1 MMKFKH
7 IFMILFFAVVFQI
20 LGAQAVLS
28 PEVLNKING
37 AVFEVVVLK
46 PEEGKLEYEKK
57 LPMERIPFA
66 IRNDKYIPIGTAFLM
81 DDGKFYSAAHVF
93 NLYEE
98 SFYNDYYLRS
108 VSGDVYKVGAVLSY
122 SVERDFII
130 FEAENYKHVK
140 GEGLSVLNE
149 FNLNTPT
156 FSVGNALG
164 EGIIIRNG
172 LLTSQTFEDRKG
184 EWKWLRF
191 SAAASPGNSGGP
203 LISPDGMVLGIITM
217 KSKNENLNYALP
229 FTETKNI
236 AKNIGT
242 VYLPIFYNLP
252 HILAE
257 RPFYE
262 YRNEQKLPK
271 KLIELRK
278 SIIADYKNFTLDI
291 IKDLKKKY
299 DFSGTENFMNGEGAV
314 EILYSSWNPRFSLIL
329 AREENKKWDV
339 FLPNDIKEYK
349 LSQNGKVI
357 YGKMLGSTMAIVKKP
372 NDIDQKK
379 LITSPKLYMDYILTA
394 SRMYRYIVGEKI
406 AISSYGEPSRSESH
420 IDTYGRKWLV
430 NYWELP
436 FADSE
441 VISFA
446 LPIPGGIFVI
456 TRVDSISS
464 IRNGHNHDYAF
475 LSDYVLPSYSGTFA
489 EWKEFLNLSPKD
501 YPIDPILSSMKFN
514 FDSKNIAL
522 KAGDYNFV
530 ISQKDFAADKDA
542 NLDLSLGFFVND
554 KKAVFDISAVNMYS
568 NSRSDDYTYIR
579 FSKTLRPPEDA
590 PQDLLEAWQQKINQ
604 AVPYNA
610 KPYNQNQYTFYDEI
624 LFMDNIKKSGKE
636 KINQLYC
643 ISLELKQQDR
653 FDEIQKLAAEIKKNL
668 KISVKNK

>member
-446 LPIPGGIFVI
+446 LPIPEGIFVI

-489 EWKEFLNLSPKD
+489 EWKEFLSLSPKD
-501 YPIDPILSSMKFN
+501 YPIDPILSSMKFS

-522 KAGDYNFV
+522 KAGGYNFT

-568 NSRSDDYTYIR
+568 NSRSDDYTFIR
-579 FSKTLRPPEDA
+579 FSKTLKPPEDA
-590 PQDLLEAWQQKINQ
+590 PQDLLDAWQQKINQ
-604 AVPYNA
+604 AYPYNA
-610 KPYNQNQYTFYDEI
+610 KPYNKDQYTFYDEI
-624 LFMDNIKKSGKE
+624 LFTDDIKKSGKE

>member
-28 PEVLNKING
+28 PEVLKKING

-57 LPMERIPFA
+57 LPMDRIPFA

-98 SFYNDYYLRS
+98 SFYNDYHLRS
-108 VSGDVYKVGAVLSY
+108 VSGDIYKVGSVLSY

-217 KSKNENLNYALP
+217 KSENENLNYALP
-229 FTETKNI
+229 FAETKNI
-236 AKNIGT
+236 AKNVGT
-242 VYLPIFYNLP
+242 VYLPIFYRLP
-252 HILAE
+252 HILE
-257 RPFYE
+257 ESSFYE

-314 EILYSSWNPRFSLIL
+314 EILYISWNPRFPLIL
-329 AREENKKWDV
+329 AREENKKWDM

-349 LSQNGKVI
+349 LPQNGNVI
-357 YGKMLGSTMAIVKKP
+357 YGKMLGSIMAIVKKP

-489 EWKEFLNLSPKD
+489 EWKEFLSLSPKD
-501 YPIDPILSSMKFN
+501 YPIDPILSSMKFS

-522 KAGDYNFV
+522 KAGGYNFT

-568 NSRSDDYTYIR
+568 NSRSDDYTFIR
-579 FSKTLRPPEDA
+579 FSKILRPPEDA
-590 PQDLLEAWQQKINQ
+590 PQDLLDAWQQKINQ
-604 AVPYNA
+604 AYPYNA
-610 KPYNQNQYTFYDEI
+610 KPYNKDQYTFYDEI
-624 LFMDNIKKSGKE
+624 LFTDDIKKSGKE

>member
-57 LPMERIPFA
+57 LPMDRIPFA

-278 SIIADYKNFTLDI
+278 SIIADYKNFILDI

-314 EILYSSWNPRFSLIL
+314 EILYISWNPRFPLIL
-329 AREENKKWDV
+329 AREENKKWDM

-446 LPIPGGIFVI
+446 LPIPEGIFVI

-489 EWKEFLNLSPKD
+489 EWKEFLSLSPKD
-501 YPIDPILSSMKFN
+501 YPIDPILSSMKFS

-522 KAGDYNFV
+522 KAGGYNFT

-568 NSRSDDYTYIR
+568 NSRSDDYTFIR
-579 FSKTLRPPEDA
+579 FSKILRPPEDA
-590 PQDLLEAWQQKINQ
+590 PQDLLDAWQQKINQ
-604 AVPYNA
+604 AYPYNA
-610 KPYNQNQYTFYDEI
+610 KPYNKDQYTFYDEI
-624 LFMDNIKKSGKE
+624 LFTDDIKKSGKE

>member
-1 MMKFKH
+1 
-7 IFMILFFAVVFQI
+7 MILFFAVVFQI

-314 EILYSSWNPRFSLIL
+314 EILYSSWNPRFSLIV

-446 LPIPGGIFVI
+446 LPIPEGIFVI

-501 YPIDPILSSMKFN
+501 YPIDPILSSMKFS

-522 KAGDYNFV
+522 KAGGYNFT

-568 NSRSDDYTYIR
+568 NSRSDDYTFIR
-579 FSKTLRPPEDA
+579 FSKTLKPPEDA
-590 PQDLLEAWQQKINQ
+590 PQDLLDAWQQKINQ
-604 AVPYNA
+604 AYPYNA
-610 KPYNQNQYTFYDEI
+610 KPYNKDQYTFYDEI
-624 LFMDNIKKSGKE
+624 LFTDDIKKSGKE

>member
-7 IFMILFFAVVFQI
+7 IFMVLFFAVLFQI

-46 PEEGKLEYEKK
+46 PEEGKVEYEKK
-57 LPMERIPFA
+57 LPMDRIPFA

-98 SFYNDYYLRS
+98 SFYNDYYLRA
-108 VSGDVYKVGAVLSY
+108 VSGAIYKVGSVLSY
-122 SVERDFII
+122 SVERDFIV

-172 LLTSQTFEDRKG
+172 LLTSQTFEERNG

-217 KSKNENLNYALP
+217 KSENENLNYALP
-229 FTETKNI
+229 FAETKNI

-252 HILAE
+252 HILEE
-257 RPFYE
+257 RAFYE

-271 KLIELRK
+271 KLTELRK
-278 SIIADYKNFTLDI
+278 SIILDYKNFTLDI

-299 DFSGTENFMNGEGAV
+299 DFLGSENFIKGEGST
-314 EILYSSWNPRFSLIL
+314 ELLYDSWNPSFSLIL
-329 AREENKKWDV
+329 AREENKRWDL

-349 LSQNGKVI
+349 LPQNGNVI
-357 YGKMLGSTMAIVKKP
+357 YGKMLGSVMAIVKKP
-372 NDIDQKK
+372 NDIDQKT

-394 SRMYRYIVGEKI
+394 SRMYRYIAGEKI

-420 IDTYGRKWLV
+420 VDIYGRKWLV

-446 LPIPGGIFVI
+446 LPVPGGIFVI
-456 TRVDSISS
+456 TRIDSISS
-464 IRNGHNHDYAF
+464 IRNGHNYDYAF
-475 LSDYVLPSYSGTFA
+475 LSDYILPSYSGTFG
-489 EWKEFLNLSPKD
+489 EWKEFFNLPPKT
-501 YPIDPILSSMKFN
+501 YPIDPIFSSMKFN
-514 FDSKNIAL
+514 FDSKNTAI
-522 KAGDYNFV
+522 KAGDYDFV
-530 ISQKDFAADKDA
+530 ISQKDFAADKDT
-542 NLDLSLGFFVND
+542 NMDLSLGFFVKDN
-554 KKAVFDISAVNMYS
+554 KPAFDICAVNMYS

-579 FSKTLRPPEDA
+579 FAKTLRPPKNA
-590 PQDLLEAWQQKINQ
+590 PQDFLEAWQQKIDQ
-604 AVPYNA
+604 AAPYNA
-610 KPYNQNQYTFYDEI
+610 KPYNQDQYTCYDETI
-624 LFMDNIKKSGKE
+624 FMGDIKKSDKE
-636 KINQLYC
+636 KLDKLYY
-643 ISLELKQQDR
+643 ISLELKQQNR
-653 FDEIQKLAAEIKKNL
+653 LDEIQKLASQIKKNL

>member
-1 MMKFKH
+1 
-7 IFMILFFAVVFQI
+7 
-20 LGAQAVLS
+20 
-28 PEVLNKING
+28 
-37 AVFEVVVLK
+37 
-46 PEEGKLEYEKK
+46 
-57 LPMERIPFA
+57 
-66 IRNDKYIPIGTAFLM
+66 
-81 DDGKFYSAAHVF
+81 
-93 NLYEE
+93 
-98 SFYNDYYLRS
+98 
-108 VSGDVYKVGAVLSY
+108 
-122 SVERDFII
+122 
-130 FEAENYKHVK
+130 
-140 GEGLSVLNE
+140 
-149 FNLNTPT
+149 
-156 FSVGNALG
+156 
-164 EGIIIRNG
+164 
-172 LLTSQTFEDRKG
+172 
-184 EWKWLRF
+184 
-191 SAAASPGNSGGP
+191 
-203 LISPDGMVLGIITM
+203 
-217 KSKNENLNYALP
+217 
-229 FTETKNI
+229 
-236 AKNIGT
+236 
-242 VYLPIFYNLP
+242 
-252 HILAE
+252 
-257 RPFYE
+257 
-262 YRNEQKLPK
+262 
-271 KLIELRK
+271 
-278 SIIADYKNFTLDI
+278 
-291 IKDLKKKY
+291 
-299 DFSGTENFMNGEGAV
+299 
-314 EILYSSWNPRFSLIL
+314 
-329 AREENKKWDV
+329 
-339 FLPNDIKEYK
+339 
-349 LSQNGKVI
+349 
-357 YGKMLGSTMAIVKKP
+357 
-372 NDIDQKK
+372 
-379 LITSPKLYMDYILTA
+379 MDYILTA

>member
-1 MMKFKH
+1 MKFKH

-57 LPMERIPFA
+57 LPMDRIPFA

-98 SFYNDYYLRS
+98 SFYNDYHLRS
-108 VSGDVYKVGAVLSY
+108 VSGDIYKVGSVLSY
-122 SVERDFII
+122 SIERDFII
-130 FEAENYKHVK
+130 FEAENYKHIK

-217 KSKNENLNYALP
+217 KSENENLNYALP
-229 FTETKNI
+229 FAETKNI
-236 AKNIGT
+236 AKNVGT
-242 VYLPIFYNLP
+242 VYLPIFYRLP
-252 HILAE
+252 HILE
-257 RPFYE
+257 ESSFYE

-314 EILYSSWNPRFSLIL
+314 ELLYSFWNPRFPLIL
-329 AREENKKWDV
+329 AREENKKWDM

-349 LSQNGKVI
+349 LPQNGNVI
-357 YGKMLGSTMAIVKKP
+357 YGKMLGSIMAIVKKP

-489 EWKEFLNLSPKD
+489 EWKEFLSLSPKD
-501 YPIDPILSSMKFN
+501 YPIDPILSSMKFS

-522 KAGDYNFV
+522 KAGGYNFT

>member
-1 MMKFKH
+1 
-7 IFMILFFAVVFQI
+7 MILFFAVVFQI

-242 VYLPIFYNLP
+242 VYLPIFYSLP

-257 RPFYE
+257 RSFYE
-262 YRNEQKLPK
+262 YRNEQKLPQ

-314 EILYSSWNPRFSLIL
+314 EILYISWNPRFPLIL
-329 AREENKKWDV
+329 AREENKKWDM

-446 LPIPGGIFVI
+446 LPIPEGIFVI

-489 EWKEFLNLSPKD
+489 EWKEFLSLSPKD
-501 YPIDPILSSMKFN
+501 YPIDPILSSMKFS

-522 KAGDYNFV
+522 KAGGYNFT

-568 NSRSDDYTYIR
+568 NSRSDDYTFIR

-590 PQDLLEAWQQKINQ
+590 PQDLLDAWQQKINQ
-604 AVPYNA
+604 AYPYNA
-610 KPYNQNQYTFYDEI
+610 KPYNKDQYTFYDEI
-624 LFMDNIKKSGKE
+624 LFTDDIKKSGKE